1 MNDVVQQFL
10 QISAKLF
17 QHLTTIPKS
26 DDRDDYIEKIHE
38 LLDERGEII
47 EQLRAAN
54 FSFDSNNQA
63 HKTLAELDKGINER
77 LQKTLEAIKF
87 DMKELNKQKKNEQ
100 QYTNPYGHVQ
110 LMDGMYYD
118 KKK

>member
-1 MNDVVQQFL
+1 MNDVVQHFL

-26 DDRDDYIEKIHE
+26 SERDEFIEKINE
-38 LLDERGEII
+38 LLDERGEVVK
-47 EQLRAAN
+47 QLQLAN
-54 FSFDSNNQA
+54 FSFDVNNQA
-63 HKTLAELDKGINER
+63 HKTLAELDKGIHER
-77 LQKTLEAIKF
+77 LQKTLEAIKV

-100 QYTNPYGHVQ
+100 QYMNPYGHVQ
-110 LMDGMYYD
+110 VMDGMYYD